1 MAMNMRH
8 PILTAAA
15 FAAISLTPWTVSA
28 QAPGPNAQGNA
39 QAVEQA
45 DARLRQARERCEQGP
60 SSDRSACL
68 EQARQAH
75 AQAISGA
82 AGGPLPAVQTQS
94 SDVKETG
101 GSAPV
106 AVDERTP
113 GKPAPSRLFP

>member
-1 MAMNMRH
+1 MRH

-15 FAAISLTPWTVSA
+15 VAALSLAPWTAFA
-28 QAPGPNAQGNA
+28 QASGGTQGPAPAAQANA
-39 QAVEQA
+39 QAIEQA

-60 SSDRSACL
+60 SSERSACL

-75 AQAISGA
+75 AQATSGA
-82 AGGPLPAVQTQS
+82 AGAPLPAVQTQS

-113 GKPAPSRLFP
+113 GKPAQPPR